1 MKSDKPDYFELHPE
15 ELKQGAKL
23 VVARLVQN
31 RVPGIK
37 VPQIFDS
44 IEDAVESGKPIVIR
58 SDHPEEYSGL
68 AGVLRTL
75 FTKRASDGL
84 EIFLLERGYAKK
96 QLIKCTN
103 DLENLALSV
112 LNESG
117 TLPKYL
123 ELTGRS
129 YPTFLQ
135 NFKFTFWE
143 EILGLNGAM
152 WADPVIKGRYHFMQ
166 NYEKGKNIFVGYR
179 CLDTLTNNSKE
190 DFIKKI
196 EDGIP
201 GGMKTIYNLIEAYE
215 SIRNL
220 KGFNSNHC
228 YDMEYQINGNGNIY
242 FLQLRRLRD
251 FFPQTFMLDRRIEKG
266 EIETEGVIGSTAEE
280 GEIHSTKYAE
290 WNGGIDNDSKAIS
303 SMSSPLFSS
312 IRFPNLKVVLFHH
325 YTFGH
330 AIIGGH
336 PCRELVGHTNL
347 LTNIPQELS
356 GIEEFIKSPIR
367 YISDGNR
374 CFIKRM

>member
-15 ELKQGAKL
+15 ELKEGAKL
-23 VVARLVQN
+23 VIARLVQN
-31 RVPGIK
+31 KLLYIK
-37 VPQIFDS
+37 VPQIFS
-44 IEDAVESGKPIVIR
+44 SVEEAIKSSKPIVIR

-75 FTKRASDGL
+75 FTERAGDGL
-84 EIFLLERGYAKK
+84 EICLQENGYFKK
-96 QLIKCTN
+96 HLIKCTN
-103 DLENLALSV
+103 DLENLALSA
-112 LNESG
+112 LNEIG
-117 TLPKYL
+117 TLPNYL

-129 YPTFLQ
+129 YSEFLQ

-143 EILGLNGAM
+143 KILGLNGAM

-166 NYEKGKNIFVGYR
+166 NYEKGETIFIGYR
-179 CLDTLTNNSKE
+179 CLDTLTNNPKA

-196 EDGIP
+196 EDEIP
-201 GGMKTIYNLIEAYE
+201 GGIKTIYNLIEAYE

-228 YDMEYQINGNGNIY
+228 YDMEYQVDGNGNIY

-251 FFPQTFMLDRRIEKG
+251 FSPQTFMLDRGLEKG
-266 EIETEGVIGSTAEE
+266 EIEAEGVIGSTAEE

-290 WNGGIDNDSKAIS
+290 WNGGIDNDAKAVS
-303 SMSSPLFSS
+303 SMSSPLFPS
-312 IRFPNLKVVLFHH
+312 IRFPNLRVVLFHH

-356 GIEEFIKSPIR
+356 EIAEFIKSPIR

-374 CFIKRM
+374 CFIKRV